1 MCFFSV
7 VLTTTLFQL
16 GSVELS
22 ISLTMV
28 VFANPFHF
36 ARRHSRRSLPHIVV
50 NQPPPHPFVDE
61 MNSSEEN
68 TPRSSPGISRAT
80 TPGTDCDVLFETLSP
95 QDDGQY
101 VLVTGGL
108 GFIGSH
114 TVVDLLKAGNNVLI
128 IDDLSNSIDDV
139 FDRILKTAHMHFARV
154 GGQCPKAHFHN
165 MNYRDIPAMRRLLD
179 TYALPDSHLLY
190 SSSETRSK
198 IVGVI
203 HFAAFKAVE
212 ESIRQP
218 MRYYYNNIAGLLD
231 FIGLLEEYSIRTFIF
246 SSSAAVYGSLADG
259 SKPLREEHCVHEDE
273 TYTEANGT
281 IQLSSPGYHGITSPY
296 GRTKFFGEA
305 ILADLARSDPG
316 WTIIALR
323 YFNPVG
329 CDAEGLLG
337 EDPKGI
343 PSNLLPVVVK
353 VITGQIPELSV
364 YGDDWDTLDGSAVR
378 DFIHVSDLARGHRKA
393 LIAAQAKRVPAGFR
407 TFNLGSGR
415 GNSVLEVVRTME
427 AVSKSTIPKN
437 IVARRA
443 GDVQSSVAAAD
454 RARNELGWS
463 TNKTLMD
470 ACQDTWNYL
479 KLGNMV

>member
-1 MCFFSV
+1 MYSP
-7 VLTTTLFQL
+7 
-16 GSVELS
+16 SE
-22 ISLTMV
+22 
-28 VFANPFHF
+28 
-36 ARRHSRRSLPHIVV
+36 RRS
-50 NQPPPHPFVDE
+50 N
-61 MNSSEEN
+61 
-68 TPRSSPGISRAT
+68 
-80 TPGTDCDVLFETLSP
+80 
-95 QDDGQY
+95 
-101 VLVTGGL
+101 
-108 GFIGSH
+108 
-114 TVVDLLKAGNNVLI
+114 
-128 IDDLSNSIDDV
+128 
-139 FDRILKTAHMHFARV
+139 
-154 GGQCPKAHFHN
+154 
-165 MNYRDIPAMRRLLD
+165 
-179 TYALPDSHLLY
+179 
-190 SSSETRSK
+190 

-259 SKPLREEHCVHEDE
+259 SRLLREEHCVHENE
-273 TYTEANGT
+273 IYAEADGSA
-281 IQLSSPGYHGITSPY
+281 QLSQPGYTGITSPY

-353 VITGQIPELSV
+353 VMTGQIPQLSV
-364 YGDDWDTLDGSAVR
+364 YGSDWATPDGSAVR
-378 DFIHVSDLARGHRKA
+378 DFIHVSDLARGHTAA
-393 LIAAQAKRVPAGFR
+393 LAAAKTNRVPAGFR
-407 TFNLGSGR
+407 TFNLGAGR
-415 GNSVLEVVRTME
+415 GNSVLEVVETME
-427 AVSKSTIPKN
+427 GVSKRAIPKK
-437 IVARRA
+437 VVERRA

-454 RARNELGWS
+454 RARIELGW
-463 TNKTLMD
+463 TTTKTLVD

-479 KLGNMV
+479 KLRNVV